1 MHNFVQSK
9 DEFDEDYFEVGPLH
23 FLNVSKFLLRRR
35 RPDICFIKCKTIL
48 QRNNNNMHWLSSTI
62 EGIQFCMRKSNV
74 LKSNVPMMIVIRF
87 ADCWFMHNECL
98 FYALRS
104 VSGN

>member
-1 MHNFVQSK
+1 MCIYAQSK

-23 FLNVSKFLLRRR
+23 FFMFQNSFCDVLTQRRKR

-48 QRNNNNMHWLSSTI
+48 KRNNNNMHWLSSTI

-98 FYALRS
+98 FYAL
-104 VSGN
+104 